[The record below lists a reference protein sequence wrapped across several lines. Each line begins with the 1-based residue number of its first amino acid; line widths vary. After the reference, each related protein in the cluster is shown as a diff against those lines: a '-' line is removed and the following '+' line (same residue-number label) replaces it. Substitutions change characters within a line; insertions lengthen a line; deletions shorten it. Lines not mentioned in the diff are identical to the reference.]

1 MIEMTVRTDV
11 ILQSG
16 DNDFFLTHV
25 WADDNEDFTERL
37 DLAINLIIDSTDHMV
52 KQVCFPADCDKWV
65 YLYYVDHGQF
75 PARVMKEG

>member
-37 DLAINLIIDSTDHMV
+37 DLAINLIVDSTDHMV
-52 KQVCFPADCDKWV
+52 KQVNFPENCDKWV
-65 YLYYVDHGQF
+65 FLYYADHGQY
-75 PARVMKEG
+75 PARVMKGE